1 MVLPRLI
8 VTAEKRS
15 LTLDQGVAERMS
27 GTGKSTASA
36 AALAAVGRR
45 ELASLGDVLGAAK
58 PGDSVHGARR
68 RIKQLRSLLRLLR
81 RCLDDA
87 AFAGTDGALRAAA
100 DALAGHRRAEALV
113 AAAGKL
119 EAGMNHDGF
128 WRGVADAHR
137 AAHAAEGDPAA
148 ALAEARAAI
157 AAAAGQLGY
166 ASLRPGS
173 DAAIAEAFLA
183 TYAKARKRLR
193 CALRSGD
200 ATRLHEAR
208 KVVIH
213 HLHQLSLLLP
223 RRARRRNALEG
234 LREILGDLND
244 LDELE
249 QLAPD
254 ATVSARDRRRM
265 HKARKKL
272 LGRAGKA
279 AGRLFR
285 RKPRRFARRL
295 GHAPAAR
302 SPRRPVALQA
312 VE

>member
-1 MVLPRLI
+1 
-8 VTAEKRS
+8 
-15 LTLDQGVAERMS
+15 MS
-27 GTGKSTASA
+27 GTGKPIASA
-36 AALAAVGRR
+36 AALAAVGRH
-45 ELASLGDVLGAAK
+45 ELAALGNVLGAAR

-81 RCLDDA
+81 PCLDGA
-87 AFAGTDGALRAAA
+87 AFAGTDDALRAAA

-119 EAGMNHDGF
+119 ESGKTQAGF
-128 WRGVADAHR
+128 WRDVAHAHR

-148 ALAEARAAI
+148 ALAEARTAI
-157 AAAAGQLGY
+157 AAAAGQLGG
-166 ASLRPGS
+166 ASLRPDS
-173 DAAIAEAFLA
+173 DAAISEAFLA

-193 CALRSGD
+193 SGLKSGD

-213 HLHQLSLLLP
+213 HLHQLSLLHP
-223 RRARRRNALEG
+223 RRTRRLGALEG

-249 QLAPD
+249 QIAPD

-265 HKARKKL
+265 RKARKEL

-279 AGRLFR
+279 ARRLFR